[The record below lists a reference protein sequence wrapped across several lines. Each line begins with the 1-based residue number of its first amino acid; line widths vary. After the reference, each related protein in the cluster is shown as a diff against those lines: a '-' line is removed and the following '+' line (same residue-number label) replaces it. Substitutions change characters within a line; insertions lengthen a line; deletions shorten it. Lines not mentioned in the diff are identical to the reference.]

1 MKNAVNRN
9 LVLAVVLSL
18 ALMLVP
24 LGIGIIVSGIEKDTK
39 EIQEKLEILEEE
51 EWGAPEEM
59 EELSAK
65 YEQGVGSYAKVIF
78 WVVLFIVGGYSL
90 LLVLIA

>member
-39 EIQEKLEILEEE
+39 
-51 EWGAPEEM
+51 
-59 EELSAK
+59 
-65 YEQGVGSYAKVIF
+65 
-78 WVVLFIVGGYSL
+78 
-90 LLVLIA
+90 